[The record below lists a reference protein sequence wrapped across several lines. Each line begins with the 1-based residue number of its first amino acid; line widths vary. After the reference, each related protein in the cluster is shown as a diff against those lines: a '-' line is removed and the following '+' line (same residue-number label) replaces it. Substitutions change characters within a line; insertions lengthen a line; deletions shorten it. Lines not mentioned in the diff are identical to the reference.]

1 MKLILRLLIVPVLA
15 LTLLGTAGLVRADTV
30 HVIQPGDSL
39 YRIALQYGVT
49 VDAIVAANNIVN
61 PNLIIAGQE
70 LVIPGVEGPATGQ
83 PAPAATAAP
92 TTGGATGGTTTL
104 PANATTVEGGVL
116 HVVQPG
122 ESLFRLSLLYN
133 VAIADI
139 VAANNITNAG
149 LIFAGQEL
157 LIPGAT
163 GVATSQ
169 PSPAIQPTGPT
180 ATPAPG
186 ATTAPAVQ
194 PTAPAATAAP
204 AATNLF
210 VNGGFEGDWYF
221 YLYNE
226 LQVPTGWQLATDEG
240 PNTLEPGSG
249 GNFNRPEVRVVGK
262 NQLPESEWAWF
273 IPEGNKSVKVFKG
286 GAPTAFSLFQ
296 DVNLQPG
303 TYRMTLNFFPDI
315 VAHYYPGGRRDF
327 NMDPLAGEVRVIH
340 NDGGTEW
347 TTVTAGQQNSRVYE
361 FTVSQPGTVRLGAS
375 FRNRFQTANNGWF
388 LDNWK
393 LEQIR

>member
-1 MKLILRLLIVPVLA
+1 MKLKYRLFVVPIVALA
-15 LTLLGTAGLVRADTV
+15 LLAAVRFARADTV

-39 YRIALQYGVT
+39 YRISLQYGVS
-49 VDAIVAANNIVN
+49 VEAIVAANNIVN

-70 LVIPGVEGPATGQ
+70 LIIPGVDGPTAGQ

-92 TTGGATGGTTTL
+92 ATGGTTTTL
-104 PANATTVEGGVL
+104 PANATPVDGGVL

-163 GVATSQ
+163 GLATSQ
-169 PSPAIQPTGPT
+169 PTPAIQPTGPT
-180 ATPAPG
+180 SAPASTPAPQ
-186 ATTAPAVQ
+186 ATTAPAVV
-194 PTAPAATAAP
+194 PTAPAES
-204 AATNLF
+204 TNLF
-210 VNGGFEGDWYF
+210 VNGNFEGDWYF

-226 LQVPTGWQLATDEG
+226 LQVPTGWQLLTDEG
-240 PNTLEPGSG
+240 PNTLDPGSG

-273 IPEGNKSVKVFKG
+273 IPEGYKAVKVFKG

-315 VAHYYPGGRRDF
+315 VAQYFPGGRRDF

-361 FTVSQPGTVRLGAS
+361 FTVGQAGTVRLGAS

-393 LEQIR
+393 LERIR